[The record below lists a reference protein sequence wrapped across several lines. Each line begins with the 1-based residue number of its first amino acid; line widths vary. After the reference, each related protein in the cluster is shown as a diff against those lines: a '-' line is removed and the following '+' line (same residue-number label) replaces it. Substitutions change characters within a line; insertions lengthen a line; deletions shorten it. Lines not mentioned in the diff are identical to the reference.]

1 MILRRVQNKRCPVCF
16 QMQLE
21 AIELTEGHVSSY
33 ICNSCG
39 AHYDTEINHD
49 FERNEHWWI
58 GKLRNPNFWSLEMEK
73 AIDGLKQM
81 EMRTDKGIKEYLGR
95 YPIERYRA

>member
-1 MILRRVQNKRCPVCF
+1 MILRKVQNKRCPVCF
-16 QMQLE
+16 QIQLE
-21 AIELTEGHVSSY
+21 AIEITEGQVSSY

-58 GKLRNPNFWSLEMEK
+58 GKLRNPSFWNLETDTV
-73 AIDGLKQM
+73 IDGLTEIEK
-81 EMRTDKGIKEYLGR
+81 RTGNGIKEYLGR
-95 YPIERYRA
+95 YPIERYSA